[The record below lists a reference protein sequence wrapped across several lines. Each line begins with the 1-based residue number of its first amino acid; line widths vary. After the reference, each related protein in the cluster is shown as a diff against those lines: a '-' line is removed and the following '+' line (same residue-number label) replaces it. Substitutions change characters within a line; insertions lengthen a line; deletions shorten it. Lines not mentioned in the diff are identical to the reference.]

1 MMAEQIDPVEADVM
15 TENQTATEV
24 AENAAQGGGFPNSVA
39 TGSCSSRRNAS
50 PGVSAVRRCGMG
62 HALEVRHW

>member
-24 AENAAQGGGFPNSVA
+24 AENAAQGGGFID
-39 TGSCSSRRNAS
+39 RR
-50 PGVSAVRRCGMG
+50 GR
-62 HALEVRHW
+62 